1 MHLWPRCSQANRF
14 PVVPRQK
21 QAPCPAGRNH
31 LQLAARLSMK
41 LRMWPQSEA
50 RPTVRSAYLQ
60 RRVSLAFVLALLMA
74 LAVLVFSARSA
85 HTDRVASV
93 ANIAGV
99 TLAPSQQS
107 GQPVGVSIV
116 WHAAS
121 HGLTSPVYQFIVIAP
136 GAPARIVRDFSTGA
150 AFTWTPLQEGR
161 FTIQVVA
168 KMRLCGSGQNPGIS
182 SIHD

>member
-1 MHLWPRCSQANRF
+1 
-14 PVVPRQK
+14 
-21 QAPCPAGRNH
+21 
-31 LQLAARLSMK
+31 MK